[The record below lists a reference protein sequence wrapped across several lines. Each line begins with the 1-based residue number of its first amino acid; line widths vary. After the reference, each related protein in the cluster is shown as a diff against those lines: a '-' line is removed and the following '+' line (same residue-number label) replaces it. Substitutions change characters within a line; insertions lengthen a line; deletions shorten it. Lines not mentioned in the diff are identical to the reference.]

1 MQLISSPNIFAGAT
15 TPNFKDHWIVWESP
29 LQSQQTGGIIDQ
41 YSRLTDTV
49 DLKLFTWGKVKNL
62 IEHSEYTK
70 EITLKKFL
78 NASFGAIVFEAIT

>member
-1 MQLISSPNIFAGAT
+1 MGKSVTQPANRGDI
-15 TPNFKDHWIVWESP
+15 
-29 LQSQQTGGIIDQ
+29 
-41 YSRLTDTV
+41 V